1 MTDFPTIAVYV
12 SLGSN
17 IGDTEDNLN
26 QAVAR
31 LEKYEGIDPEVWSE
45 TYETEPQGL
54 KDQAWFSNQVVR
66 FAVDPELWSA
76 EGFLSTLQAVEGQ
89 MDRVRGVKNG
99 PRTID
104 LDIILFG
111 DRVIESGEY
120 LTVPH
125 PRALERAFVLYPL
138 AEIAPDLVFPDG
150 TTVAEALKKINFR
163 IDGSKIY
170 QD

>member
-1 MTDFPTIAVYV
+1 M
-12 SLGSN
+12 
-17 IGDTEDNLN
+17 N

-31 LEKYEGIDPEVWSE
+31 LEKYEGIEPEKWSE

-54 KDQAWFSNQVVR
+54 KDQPWFKNQVVR
-66 FAVDPELWSA
+66 FQVDPELWSA

-89 MDRVRGVKNG
+89 MDRVREVKNG

-111 DRVIESGEY
+111 DRVIDSGDY

-125 PRALERAFVLYPL
+125 PRALGRAFVLLP
-138 AEIAPDLVFPDG
+138 IADIDPKLVFPNG
-150 TTVAEALKKINFR
+150 ISVADALKKIDYR
-163 IDGSKIY
+163 IEGMKIY

>member
-1 MTDFPTIAVYV
+1 M
-12 SLGSN
+12 
-17 IGDTEDNLN
+17 
-26 QAVAR
+26 AR

>member
-1 MTDFPTIAVYV
+1 MKVFV

-17 IGDTEDNLN
+17 IGDTEDHLN

-31 LEKYEGIDPEVWSE
+31 LEKYDGIDPVVWSE
-45 TYETEPQGL
+45 IYETEPQGL
-54 KDQAWFSNQVVR
+54 KDQQWFTNQVVR
-66 FAVDPELWSA
+66 FAVDPELWA
-76 EGFLSTLQAVEGQ
+76 PHGFLSTLQAVEGQ

-104 LDIILFG
+104 LDLILFG
-111 DRVIESGEY
+111 DEVLEGSDY

-125 PRALERAFVLYPL
+125 PRAKDRAFVLHPL
-138 AEIAPDLVFPDG
+138 AEIEPELVFPDG
-150 TTVAEALKKINFR
+150 TTIADALKKIDYR
-163 IDGSKIY
+163 IEGKKIY

>member
-1 MTDFPTIAVYV
+1 M
-12 SLGSN
+12 
-17 IGDTEDNLN
+17 N

-45 TYETEPQGL
+45 TYLTEPQGL
-54 KDQAWFSNQVVR
+54 KDQQWFTNQVVR
-66 FAVDPELWSA
+66 FDVDPELWSA

-89 MDRVRGVKNG
+89 MDRVRDVKNG
-99 PRTID
+99 PRIID

-111 DRVIESGEY
+111 DRVIDSGAY

-125 PRALERAFVLYPL
+125 PRAMERAFVLIPM
-138 AEIAPDLVFPDG
+138 ADIDPAAMFPDG
-150 TTVAEALKKINFR
+150 TTVAEALKKIDYRLEGN
-163 IDGSKIY
+163 KIY

>member
-1 MTDFPTIAVYV
+1 MQTVKVYV

-54 KDQAWFSNQVVR
+54 KDQPWFKNQVVR
-66 FAVDPELWSA
+66 FDVDPELWSA

-89 MDRVRGVKNG
+89 MDRVRDVKNG

-111 DRVIESGEY
+111 DRVINSGAY

-125 PRALERAFVLYPL
+125 PRALDRAFVLLPMTDIDP
-138 AEIAPDLVFPDG
+138 ELVFPDG
-150 TTVAEALKKINFR
+150 TSVTDALKKIDYRTEGN
-163 IDGSKIY
+163 KIY

>member
-1 MTDFPTIAVYV
+1 MKVYV

-17 IGDTEDNLN
+17 IGDTEDHLN

-31 LEKYEGIDPEVWSE
+31 LEKYEGIEPEKWSE
-45 TYETEPQGL
+45 TYQTEPQGL
-54 KDQAWFSNQVVR
+54 KDQPWFTNQVVR
-66 FAVDPELWSA
+66 FDVDPELWSA

-89 MDRVRGVKNG
+89 MDRVRDVKNG

-111 DRVIESGEY
+111 DRVIDSGSY

-125 PRALERAFVLYPL
+125 PRAQERAFVLLPL
-138 AEIAPDLVFPDG
+138 ADIEPELAFPDG
-150 TTVAEALKKINFR
+150 TTISDALQKIDYR
-163 IDGSKIY
+163 TEGKKIY

>member
-1 MTDFPTIAVYV
+1 M
-12 SLGSN
+12 
-17 IGDTEDNLN
+17 N

-31 LEKYEGIDPEVWSE
+31 LEKYEGIDPELWSE

-54 KDQAWFSNQVVR
+54 KDQPWFSNQVVR

-89 MDRVRGVKNG
+89 MDRVRGIKNG

-104 LDIILFG
+104 LDIVLFG
-111 DRVIESGEY
+111 DRVIDSGDY

-125 PRALERAFVLYPL
+125 PRATERAFVLHPL
-138 AEIAPDLVFPDG
+138 AEIDPGLVFPDG
-150 TTVAEALKKINFR
+150 TSVADALKQIDYR
-163 IDGSKIY
+163 IEGNKIY

>member
-1 MTDFPTIAVYV
+1 MQTVKVYV

-31 LEKYEGIDPEVWSE
+31 LEKYDGIDPEVWSE

-54 KDQAWFSNQVVR
+54 KDQPWFSNQIVR

-89 MDRVRGVKNG
+89 MDRVRGEVNG

-104 LDIILFG
+104 LDIVLFG
-111 DRVIESGEY
+111 DRVINSGEY

-125 PRALERAFVLYPL
+125 PRALDRAFVLHPL
-138 AEIAPDLVFPDG
+138 AEIDPELVFPDG
-150 TTVAEALKKINFR
+150 TTVVEALNRITYR
-163 IDGSKIY
+163 IDGKRIY